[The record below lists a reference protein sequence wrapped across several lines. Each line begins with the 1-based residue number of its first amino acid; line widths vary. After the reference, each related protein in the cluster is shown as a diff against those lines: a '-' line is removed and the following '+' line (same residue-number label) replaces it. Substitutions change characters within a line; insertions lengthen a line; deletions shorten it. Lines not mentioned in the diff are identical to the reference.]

1 MPRKTLIAVID
12 DDQSMARMLSRVI
25 RAEGFGV
32 EWFRSAEE
40 FLNSAEPGESV
51 FPAKSRALNDFDC
64 LILDMNLPGMS
75 GIDLQ
80 RQLNDSGVEI
90 PIIFISGQAE
100 EATRQHALAAG
111 AAGFFSKPFN
121 IDSFLA
127 SIRSLIP
134 ANA

>member
-1 MPRKTLIAVID
+1 MIAVID

-25 RAEGFGV
+25 KAEGFGV
-32 EWFRSAEE
+32 ERFCSAEE
-40 FLNSAEPGESV
+40 FLSSGSL
-51 FPAKSRALNDFDC
+51 RQFDC

-90 PIIFISGQAE
+90 PIVFISGQAE
-100 EATRQHALAAG
+100 EATRQYALAAG
-111 AAGFFSKPFN
+111 AAGFFSKPFS
-121 IDSFLA
+121 IDSLLT
-127 SIRSLIP
+127 SIRSLVP

>member
-1 MPRKTLIAVID
+1 MIAVID

-32 EWFRSAEE
+32 EWFHSAEE
-40 FLNSAEPGESV
+40 FLDSGSL
-51 FPAKSRALNDFDC
+51 RQFDC
-64 LILDMNLPGMS
+64 LILDLNLPGMS

-90 PIIFISGQAE
+90 PIVFISGQAE
-100 EATRQHALAAG
+100 EATRQHAIDAG

-121 IDSFLA
+121 IDSLLA

>member
-1 MPRKTLIAVID
+1 MLRGAKNERTCVPGKTVIAVID

-25 RAEGFGV
+25 KAEGLGV

-40 FLNSAEPGESV
+40 FLNSGSLRE
-51 FPAKSRALNDFDC
+51 FDC

-90 PIIFISGQAE
+90 PIVFISGQAE
-100 EATRQHALAAG
+100 EATRQYALDAG
-111 AAGFFSKPFN
+111 AAGFFSKPFS
-121 IDSFLA
+121 IDSLLT
-127 SIRSLIP
+127 SIRSLVP
-134 ANA
+134 AT

>member
-1 MPRKTLIAVID
+1 VIAVID

-25 RAEGFGV
+25 KAEGFEV
-32 EWFRSAEE
+32 ERFCSAEE
-40 FLNSAEPGESV
+40 FLNSDSL
-51 FPAKSRALNDFDC
+51 RQFDC

-90 PIIFISGQAE
+90 PIVFISGQAE
-100 EATRQHALAAG
+100 EATRQYALAAG
-111 AAGFFSKPFN
+111 AAGFFSKPFS
-121 IDSFLA
+121 IDSLLT
-127 SIRSLIP
+127 SIRSLVP

>member
-1 MPRKTLIAVID
+1 MIAVID

-32 EWFRSAEE
+32 EWFHSAEE
-40 FLNSAEPGESV
+40 FLDSGSL
-51 FPAKSRALNDFDC
+51 RQFDC
-64 LILDMNLPGMS
+64 LILDLNLPGMS

-90 PIIFISGQAE
+90 PIVFISGQAE
-100 EATRQHALAAG
+100 EATRQHALDAG

-121 IDSFLA
+121 IDSLLA